1 MTKSKILKY
10 MIILA
15 GALMAVNFVLIYNFY
30 KLITML

>member
-15 GALMAVNFVLIYNFY
+15 GVLMTVNFVLIYNFY

>member
-10 MIILA
+10 MIILV
-15 GALMAVNFVLIYNFY
+15 GVLMTVNFVLIYNFY